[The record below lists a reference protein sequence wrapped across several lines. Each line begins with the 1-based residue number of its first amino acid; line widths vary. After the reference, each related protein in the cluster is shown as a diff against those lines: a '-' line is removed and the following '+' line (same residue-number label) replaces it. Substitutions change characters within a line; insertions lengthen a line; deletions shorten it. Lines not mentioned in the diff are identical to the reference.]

1 MNKNKFFMA
10 GNWKMNVPSSDAKAL
25 VEEIVESIND
35 IKNVDVL
42 VCPPF
47 TSIASAKEGLNGSLR
62 VMVGAQNFYPEK
74 SGAYTGEISAIM
86 LREMGVTHVIV
97 GHSERRAY
105 FYEANDFINKKVI
118 AAISNSLVPIL
129 CVGETIEQRRAGN
142 AFNVVEE
149 QLLSCLKDVHIDSA
163 NKLIIAYEPV
173 WAIGTG
179 ETATPEIA
187 QEMHA
192 FIRKLLS
199 EKFGKATSSSIMI
212 LYGGSM
218 KPENTRDLLSQE
230 DINGGLIGGAS
241 LKASSFCEM
250 ISIADKLLS

>member
-10 GNWKMNVPSSDAKAL
+10 GNWKMNVPSSDAKSL
-25 VEEIVESIND
+25 VEEIVESINY

-86 LREMGVTHVIV
+86 LREIGVTHVIV

-105 FYEANDFINKKVI
+105 FSEANDFINKKVI

-129 CVGETIEQRRAGN
+129 CVGETIEQRRAGD

-187 QEMHA
+187 QEIHA
-192 FIRKLLS
+192 FIRKLLL
-199 EKFGKATSSSIMI
+199 EKFGKAISSSIMI

-218 KPENTRDLLSQE
+218 KPENTCDLLAQE
-230 DINGGLIGGAS
+230 DIDGGLIGGAS

-250 ISIADKLLS
+250 ISIADKLLL